1 MMNFNMNT
9 TVVADNKVSFCG
21 IEYLITDDEALK
33 LKSILDGMVSSRSQ
47 SVVNTPVAT
56 PVTTVVEKKPYVA
69 TKDFQCKFEIK
80 EQTSKDGQKLFC
92 ISRSNGWT
100 KAEKALA
107 NQAIKAI
114 KGIKEIEVEY
124 TDKNGKNRTFKAWGF
139 AQKSTAQKHLASLPT
154 VITVEQ
160 LNSYGK

>member
-1 MMNFNMNT
+1 MNT
-9 TVVADNKVSFCG
+9 TTIAFQFDLSNPTHLQFFGQLASSGIPFQMLNNNIGSTVA
-21 IEYLITDDEALK
+21 
-33 LKSILDGMVSSRSQ
+33 
-47 SVVNTPVAT
+47 NTPVAT
-56 PVTTVVEKKPYVA
+56 PVTTVAEKKPYVA

-92 ISRSNGWT
+92 ISRANGWT

-107 NQAIKAI
+107 NNAIKAI

-139 AQKSTAQKHLASLPT
+139 AQKSTAQKHLATLPT
-154 VITVEQ
+154 VITVDQ

>member
-1 MMNFNMNT
+1 MNT
-9 TVVADNKVSFCG
+9 TTIAFQFDLSNPTHLQFFGQLASSGIPFQMLNTTANVNIGTSVAN
-21 IEYLITDDEALK
+21 TP
-33 LKSILDGMVSSRSQ
+33 
-47 SVVNTPVAT
+47 VNTPV
-56 PVTTVVEKKPYVA
+56 TTEKKPYVA

-107 NQAIKAI
+107 NNAIKAI

-124 TDKNGKNRTFKAWGF
+124 TKDGKTRTFKAWGF
-139 AQKSTAQKHLASLPT
+139 SQKATAQKHLATLPT

>member
-21 IEYLITDDEALK
+21 IEYFITDDEALK
-33 LKSILDGMVSSRSQ
+33 LKSILDGMVSTRGQS

-56 PVTTVVEKKPYVA
+56 PVATAEKKPYVA

-107 NQAIKAI
+107 NNAIKAI

-124 TDKNGKNRTFKAWGF
+124 TKDGKTRTFKAWGF
-139 AQKSTAQKHLASLPT
+139 SQKSTAQKHLASLPT